1 MLPWARQR
9 NRGTSVRTHLVW
21 TMKFYHNN
29 LDLMIDQLCITIER
43 QGDPFLDEVGDLSH
57 LSPCDLEEG
66 RGPIGFISQGSSIWG
81 AGPNVTMCLC
91 YRQPI
96 AHGPWFSTLE
106 SIILLSQQG
115 KGHLLSSVDLLGIND
130 EEQVELDD

>member
-1 MLPWARQR
+1 
-9 NRGTSVRTHLVW
+9 
-21 TMKFYHNN
+21 
-29 LDLMIDQLCITIER
+29 
-43 QGDPFLDEVGDLSH
+43 
-57 LSPCDLEEG
+57 
-66 RGPIGFISQGSSIWG
+66 
-81 AGPNVTMCLC
+81 MCLC

-130 EEQVELDD
+130 EEQVELDDQTSPSNFVFCKIFEDDIEIDSSVSTDDGGQDQGFYLPTLQTKETGASVEEQYFTYATQR